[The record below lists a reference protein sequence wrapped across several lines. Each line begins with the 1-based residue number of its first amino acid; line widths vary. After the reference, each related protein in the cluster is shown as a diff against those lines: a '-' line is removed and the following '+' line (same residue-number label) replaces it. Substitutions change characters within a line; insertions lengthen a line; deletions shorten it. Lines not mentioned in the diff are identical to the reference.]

1 MQAGI
6 DLGLIIAIV
15 GTGIGII
22 AVTITLFLWIRSE
35 GNADR
40 RNFQEIQRED
50 RKELL
55 QISRNMENAIYGI
68 QTEMK
73 DFHRQ
78 LLEIKKVGG

>member
-1 MQAGI
+1 MP

-22 AVTITLFLWIRSE
+22 AVTIALFLWIRSE

-55 QISRNMENAIYGI
+55 QVSRNMENAIYGI
-68 QTEMK
+68 QSEIK

-78 LLEIKKVGG
+78 LIDLQKKVS